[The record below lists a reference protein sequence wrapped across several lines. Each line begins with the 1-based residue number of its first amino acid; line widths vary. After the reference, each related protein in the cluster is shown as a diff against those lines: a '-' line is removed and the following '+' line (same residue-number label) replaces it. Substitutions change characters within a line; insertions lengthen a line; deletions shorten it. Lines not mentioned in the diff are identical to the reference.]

1 MHMQLTRCQ
10 CKPRQFGPRIRNWST
25 FNEPGVFAFSGY
37 VFGSFPPG
45 KFLAT
50 QLAGLVVKHMLIAHD
65 KAYHLIKSLPGA
77 FLDEHLLLPAQR
89 TAGSL
94 ICAQC
99 AQHLDASLQLGTA
112 MFEYVRSYTRC

>member
-1 MHMQLTRCQ
+1 MSRRHVICQ
-10 CKPRQFGPRIRNWST
+10 CSPREFGPRIRSWST

-65 KAYHLIKSLPGA
+65 KAYHLIKSLPSA
-77 FLDEHLLLPAQR
+77 SPEPSIMITD
-89 TAGSL
+89 
-94 ICAQC
+94 QC
-99 AQHLDASLQLGTA
+99 LASNVPTT
-112 MFEYVRSYTRC
+112 VRSLSACQPRAGLSYLIDF